1 MLRDAADDA
10 YYLLSKER
18 RLELAGIFCQ
28 GPAATQHAIAEQ
40 PIHLQIWTAMIALLG
55 MLVAQHMLKVALVPD
70 GQKQAAFV
78 V

>member
-40 PIHLQIWTAMIALLG
+40 PIHLQIWTACC
-55 MLVAQHMLKVALVPD
+55 MLMPKVLTISLVVFW
-70 GQKQAAFV
+70 GFRNAV
-78 V
+78 YM